1 MWVGVAVEFARA
13 RCQPPTRP
21 TPPSLLFFQRAD
33 NKARMAFSLW
43 NVLDFLAVFPPLL
56 ELALTGR
63 AGGVAARVRGSPVDL
78 RWFKLLR
85 ALRVVR
91 VALLAGEMGAMH
103 ASSSGR
109 LLASAAAVRVFQ
121 LAASVATLLF
131 TTSAVVNVVERIP
144 FHDAL
149 YFVITTLTTVGF
161 GDVVMVRGEGGEGGK
176 KGEAGCRPRHHT
188 HHAPHP
194 STPPPPL
201 HSALV
206 CRQSRRPR
214 HDLRRRR
221 PDPDADVG
229 ALRPAHRPAPHHRP
243 STAPR
248 RTVRPRL
255 RPPVGRARVLRFSA
269 RILCGRAPRGAAP
282 QHAHG
287 GVGRAGGDPV

>member
-1 MWVGVAVEFARA
+1 
-13 RCQPPTRP
+13 
-21 TPPSLLFFQRAD
+21 
-33 NKARMAFSLW
+33 MAFSLW

-161 GDVVMVRGEGGEGGK
+161 GDIAPRTAAGK
-176 KGEAGCRPRHHT
+176 IFTMAYLLIGIGLFIAFVTEIAKRTVDA
-188 HHAPHP
+188 
-194 STPPPPL
+194 
-201 HSALV
+201 SAET
-206 CRQSRRPR
+206 RSRRESHR
-214 HDLRRRR
+214 DSN
-221 PDPDADVG
+221 DADM
-229 ALRPAHRPAPHHRP
+229 P
-243 STAPR
+243 
-248 RTVRPRL
+248 
-255 RPPVGRARVLRFSA
+255 
-269 RILCGRAPRGAAP
+269 
-282 QHAHG
+282 
-287 GVGRAGGDPV
+287 